1 MIYIYN
7 NNNNNNNKYNNNNKM
22 YINKDIIH
30 KIRIWK
36 SLLGSYYIA
45 HSDDIISFRDF
56 MGIGISHVENCNL
69 HLNYV

>member
-1 MIYIYN
+1 
-7 NNNNNNNKYNNNNKM
+7 M

-36 SLLGSYYIA
+36 SLLRSYYIA